1 MIYEYIFLQLNYIQ
15 DVCDIFSYR
24 RISFFLTRNAVS
36 IDQKR
41 IIVGSHVPCERLIV
55 AYRRFLPSVYR
66 NDVIADH

>member
-1 MIYEYIFLQLNYIQ
+1 MIFFHIRHVQFLA
-15 DVCDIFSYR
+15 
-24 RISFFLTRNAVS
+24 RNAVS
-36 IDQKR
+36 IDQRR